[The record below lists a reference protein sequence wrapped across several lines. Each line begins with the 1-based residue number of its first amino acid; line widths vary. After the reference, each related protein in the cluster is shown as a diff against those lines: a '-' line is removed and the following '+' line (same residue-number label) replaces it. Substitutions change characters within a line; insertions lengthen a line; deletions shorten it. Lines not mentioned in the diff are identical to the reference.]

1 MRLDIRKTEV
11 LDRDDILQWRNDPVS
26 REQSFQSNLISES
39 NHRNW
44 FNQMMVDKK
53 QNAYIGII
61 ASDKTKIGFAHL
73 KNDTAGICTVS
84 VNLNPVQ
91 RGKGL
96 GSKLLQKVIEDHSSF
111 NDVVYLALIKSTNL
125 ASIRCFEKAGFASY
139 ENKSGVVTKTPKW
152 YVDYN
157 HETMF
162 KYQEAATAVSPD
174 MELAV
179 KKAVLLAKA
188 KLVDRINGE
197 MNNRTTITKNEA
209 GTNEDLTVSAGSR
222 DVIVNII
229 EDTLARGYEVKKQE
243 IFLTK
248 HKSYRAYVM
257 VELSKKEVE
266 AIIEAVNKKKL
277 ASIDVDA
284 INKQADEI
292 LN

>member
-1 MRLDIRKTEV
+1 MD
-11 LDRDDILQWRNDPVS
+11 
-26 REQSFQSNLISES
+26 
-39 NHRNW
+39 
-44 FNQMMVDKK
+44 
-53 QNAYIGII
+53 G
-61 ASDKTKIGFAHL
+61 
-73 KNDTAGICTVS
+73 
-84 VNLNPVQ
+84 
-91 RGKGL
+91 
-96 GSKLLQKVIEDHSSF
+96 HSSATTLMLMVCLTSF
-111 NDVVYLALIKSTNL
+111 LILLHHWMELLTNYKDKDNMKNLTKMIMVVLAGLMVAQCSTYKIKPDM
-125 ASIRCFEKAGFASY
+125 
-139 ENKSGVVTKTPKW
+139 NKSGVVDKTPKW
-152 YVDYN
+152 YVDYD
-157 HETMF
+157 HETLF
-162 KYQEAATAVSPD
+162 KYVETGTAVSPD
-174 MELAV
+174 LELSV

-197 MNNRTTITKNEA
+197 VNNRTTITKNEA
-209 GTNEDLTVSAGSR
+209 GTNEDLTVSAGSQ

-266 AIIEAVNKKKL
+266 AIIEAVNKNKL

>member
-1 MRLDIRKTEV
+1 MELLTNYKDK
-11 LDRDDILQWRNDPVS
+11 DNMK
-26 REQSFQSNLISES
+26 NLTKMI
-39 NHRNW
+39 
-44 FNQMMVDKK
+44 MVVVAGLMLA
-53 QNAYIGII
+53 QCSTY
-61 ASDKTKIGFAHL
+61 KI
-73 KNDTAGICTVS
+73 KPDM
-84 VNLNPVQ
+84 
-91 RGKGL
+91 
-96 GSKLLQKVIEDHSSF
+96 
-111 NDVVYLALIKSTNL
+111 
-125 ASIRCFEKAGFASY
+125 
-139 ENKSGVVTKTPKW
+139 NKSGVVDKTPKW
-152 YVDYN
+152 YVDYD
-157 HETMF
+157 HETLF
-162 KYQEAATAVSPD
+162 KYVETGTAVSPD
-174 MELAV
+174 LELSV

-197 MNNRTTITKNEA
+197 VNNRTTITKNEA
-209 GTNEDLTVSAGSR
+209 GTNEDLTVSAGSQ

-266 AIIEAVNKKKL
+266 AIIEAVNKKRL